1 MGSQGAKRYYIDVT
15 LTPAVM
21 MTPDGKIQKISHQVM
36 VYHSKGEEIVDYLE
50 GDRSHGYRVPLT
62 RTEDKMEITTE
73 MELTETDVLLTEVT
87 YDVGTGNY
95 KIQVK
100 AKGTDSYGKK
110 FTDENGSL
118 SLSFMA
124 KLPEKQV
131 VLSEEDMKQ
140 LGNGNVYGYQAGDAI
155 GYAEYLMRFGGASLC
170 TSVNV
175 KDNASDTYIATKP
188 LIYRGQNKISEDGG
202 SQHAPVQVL
211 ERPIKQKIKVF
222 KDVMEGEAIG
232 NFRFKLYLKSNLERL
247 FCGEDGT
254 IVWIDKD
261 GQQVDAERYHQDF
274 PELVQKL

>member
-1 MGSQGAKRYYIDVT
+1 MKVKNGKREVDRVYSVLENPKALRWEYQEYASSGEYQYFVERQYYMGSQGAKRYYIDVT

-202 SQHAPVQVL
+202 SQ
-211 ERPIKQKIKVF
+211 
-222 KDVMEGEAIG
+222 IG
-232 NFRFKLYLKSNLERL
+232 RAH
-247 FCGEDGT
+247 
-254 IVWIDKD
+254 V
-261 GQQVDAERYHQDF
+261 
-274 PELVQKL
+274 